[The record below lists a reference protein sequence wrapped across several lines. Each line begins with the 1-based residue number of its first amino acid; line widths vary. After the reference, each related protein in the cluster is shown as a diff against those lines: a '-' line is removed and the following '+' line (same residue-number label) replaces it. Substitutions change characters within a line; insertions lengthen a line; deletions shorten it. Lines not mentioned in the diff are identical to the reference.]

1 MKPAPFAYVRPGDL
15 DGALAELAGGDA
27 KVLAGGQSLV
37 PVLAMRLGRPATLVD
52 ITAVD
57 GLDRIGIEDG
67 ALRVGAA
74 VRQRAVEHADL
85 ARAVPLL
92 GLALPFV
99 GHRELRSR
107 GTVCGSLAHADPA
120 AELPAVAACLGAVLE
135 IAGPRGRRTVGA
147 EEFFAGAM
155 TTAVAADEVLVG
167 AAFPVAHTGEGHGFG
182 EIARRH
188 GDFALAGAV
197 TQVRR
202 GEDGAVLEARLT
214 AFGVSDRPVTRDV
227 TELVRATD
235 GAERPLREAMAEIAA
250 EVVDTAGDTH
260 GSTGY
265 RRRLLTVL
273 AARELSRAHRAA
285 QPPESPS
292 PESQHPESQHP
303 EPRHGG
309 GGLRRAGDHGPRRAR
324 GRVGAAELCDVTMR
338 ANGSDVTVRVSPRM
352 HLADALREYLG
363 LTGTHL
369 GCEHGVCGM
378 CTVLVDGAAA
388 RACLLFAV
396 QCEGADII
404 TVEGLGSPDEQHPL
418 QQAFS
423 AHHALQCGF
432 CTPGMLMSS
441 YDLLAGDVSD
451 GSVIPE
457 ELPERMSGV
466 LCRCTGY
473 RGILAAVADVAA
485 AYPGGVPAPMN
496 CVSRTLVGRGGGPGQ
511 GATGPEGPGHEA
523 PVEAGEPAGEVAIP
537 AGSPSATVEVTSA
550 LTAPVD
556 AVWAVLDDVERMV
569 ACLPGAELTESLGGD
584 RYRGT
589 AGVALG
595 PVKLS
600 FAGLAQ
606 IIERAPADRRLR
618 MIGQGS
624 DAGGSATQADIRL
637 RAEPGWGGGTV
648 LRADADLYLSG
659 RVAQFGRAL
668 AGDVSRRLF
677 EQFATAVD
685 AAAAGREAPARRRP
699 SPLRLAIGALL
710 DAVRRRSSRLWR
722 RLVRR

>member
-1 MKPAPFAYVRPGDL
+1 MKPAPFAYVRPGSL
-15 DGALAELAGGDA
+15 DDVLAELAGDDA

-52 ITAVD
+52 ITAAR
-57 GLDRIGIEDG
+57 GLDRLDVDGG
-67 ALRVGAA
+67 ALHVGAA
-74 VRQRAVEHADL
+74 VRQRAVEHADQ

-92 GLALPFV
+92 GMALPFV

-120 AELPAVAACLGAVLE
+120 AELPAVACCLDAELE
-135 IAGPRGRRTVGA
+135 VAGPRGRRTVA
-147 EEFFAGAM
+147 ADEFFAGAM
-155 TTAVAADEVLVG
+155 TTTVAPDEVLV
-167 AAFPVAHTGEGHGFG
+167 AARFPVARAGEGHGFA

-188 GDFALAGAV
+188 GDFALAGVV
-197 TQVRR
+197 TRVRR
-202 GEDGAVLEARLT
+202 GPDGAVLAARLT

-227 TELVRATD
+227 TDLVRTTE
-235 GAERPLREAMAEIAA
+235 GAEGLLREATAGLAA
-250 EVVDTAGDTH
+250 EMVDTAGDAH
-260 GSTGY
+260 GSPGY
-265 RRRLLTVL
+265 RRRLLAVL
-273 AARELSRAHRAA
+273 AARELARAHRTAA
-285 QPPESPS
+285 DAAPRREPATREPNRNPARPPE
-292 PESQHPESQHP
+292 
-303 EPRHGG
+303 
-309 GGLRRAGDHGPRRAR
+309 RAR
-324 GRVGAAELCDVTMR
+324 ARVPAQERVAVTFR
-338 ANGSDVTVRVSPRM
+338 VNGSEATVRVPPRM
-352 HLADALREYLG
+352 HLADALREHVG

-378 CTVLVDGAAA
+378 CTVLVDGSAA

-396 QCEGADII
+396 QCEGTEIV
-404 TVEGLGSPDEQHPL
+404 TVEGLGRPEEQHPL

-441 YDLLAGDVSD
+441 YDLLAGPGAVTRED
-451 GSVIPE
+451 
-457 ELPERMSGV
+457 LPEQMSGV

-485 AYPGGVPAPMN
+485 AHPGGVPAPLN
-496 CVSRTLVGRGGGPGQ
+496 CEPRVLMGRSGGSGQ
-511 GATGPEGPGHEA
+511 GHTEQSG
-523 PVEAGEPAGEVAIP
+523 AGARESTRGVDSSLDGGADLTVP

-550 LTAPVD
+550 LGAPVD

-569 ACLPGAELTESLGGD
+569 ACLPGAALTEALGGD

-606 IIERAPADRRLR
+606 IVERDADGHRLR

-637 RAEPGWGGGTV
+637 RTEPAPGGGSV

-659 RVAQFGRAL
+659 RIAQFGRAL

-685 AAAAGREAPARRRP
+685 AAAAGREAPARRGP

-710 DAVRRRSSRLWR
+710 DAVRRRVST
-722 RLVRR
+722 VRRR